1 MSSVRGGLGAGS
13 RARACR
19 SCKSWSGALG
29 LLLLAIAAAAGA
41 ACSDKGIDWHR
52 DDALRLY
59 LNTCERAPNADEHRL
74 YTWGHADKLRRL
86 LGEGYWA
93 FRQFNDAQQFVYA
106 GFNSRKYLL
115 GFADYPL
122 FPRYVTL
129 VRGVYGLDN
138 VGMLRA
144 RSRDD
149 RVLELLTKLWS
160 RTFKSGAIPGSEV
173 DDPTAPALAALHA
186 LALDQV
192 DPGFIADLPKNLD
205 QLLAETDAQLAKRD
219 LSDQDRR
226 VAEGRRLGLLRAR
239 QAQTDKVKK
248 ESNIS
253 FGPAVYLSKSP
264 TRFLGHFYNA
274 DHRGIVC
281 TLDQGARIT
290 DITAQDTTS
299 ALVRHGVLMGRYSDE
314 AGRYVEAEG
323 WPSGYN
329 QLADPRKFRRDMQE
343 RILRRQENYA
353 DSGVIRYDAPGVCRD
368 IRLDDFRACSDLG
381 SLLGNADFKG
391 GPGRHP
397 LYDFLV
403 RDPGADPEQA
413 AKHRAGQLRVFRRHV
428 GICAKSA
435 VPAQRAPV
443 CAAILDQGFRSGT
456 AAADLGREVIRG
468 WVQACSATA
477 EE

>member
-1 MSSVRGGLGAGS
+1 M
-13 RARACR
+13 
-19 SCKSWSGALG
+19 LG
-29 LLLLAIAAAAGA
+29 LLLVIAVDVGA

-52 DDALRLY
+52 DDALRQY

-122 FPRYVTL
+122 FSRYVTL
-129 VRGVYGLDN
+129 VRGVYGLDS

-149 RVLELLTKLWS
+149 RVLELLTKLWG
-160 RTFKSGAIPGSEV
+160 RTFKSGTIPGSEV
-173 DDPTAPALAALHA
+173 DDPKAPALAALHA

-205 QLLAETDAQLAKRD
+205 QLLAETDAQLAEKD
-219 LSDQDRR
+219 LSNQDRR

-239 QAQTDKVKK
+239 QAQTDRVKK

-264 TRFLGHFYNA
+264 ARFLGHFYDTN
-274 DHRGIVC
+274 HRGIVC

-290 DITAQDTTS
+290 DITAPDATGT
-299 ALVRHGVLMGRYSDE
+299 LVRHGVLMGHYSDE
-314 AGRYVEAEG
+314 AGRHVEAEG
-323 WPSGYN
+323 WPTGYN

-353 DSGVIRYDAPGVCRD
+353 DSGGIRYDAPGVCRD

-391 GPGRHP
+391 GPGKHP

-443 CAAILDQGFRSGT
+443 CAAILDQGFHSGT
-456 AAADLGREVIRG
+456 AAADLGQEVTRG